1 MVWALVVAVVLL
13 LLIGWSNLT
22 LQKQVR
28 HLQEEITDLRAGQ
41 DLSERVSYLV
51 HKGREIEA
59 IAMYRSATASACSR
73 ARTPSRSSP
82 RTTPS
87 SDVPLAPLPPA
98 SERVKPR
105 QVILLVTRSSPAI
118 YVHP

>member
-59 IAMYRSATASACSR
+59 IVMYRSATGLGLLESKNA
-73 ARTPSRSSP
+73 
-82 RTTPS
+82 
-87 SDVPLAPLPPA
+87 V
-98 SERVKPR
+98 E
-105 QVILLVTRSSPAI
+105 VIAKNNPQL
-118 YVHP
+118 

>member
-28 HLQEEITDLRAGQ
+28 HLQKEITDLRAGQ

-59 IAMYRSATASACSR
+59 IAMYRSATGLGLLESKNA
-73 ARTPSRSSP
+73 
-82 RTTPS
+82 
-87 SDVPLAPLPPA
+87 V
-98 SERVKPR
+98 E
-105 QVILLVTRSSPAI
+105 VIAKNNPQL
-118 YVHP
+118 

>member
-59 IAMYRSATASACSR
+59 ISMYRSATGLGLLESKNA
-73 ARTPSRSSP
+73 
-82 RTTPS
+82 
-87 SDVPLAPLPPA
+87 V
-98 SERVKPR
+98 E
-105 QVILLVTRSSPAI
+105 VIAKNNPQL
-118 YVHP
+118 